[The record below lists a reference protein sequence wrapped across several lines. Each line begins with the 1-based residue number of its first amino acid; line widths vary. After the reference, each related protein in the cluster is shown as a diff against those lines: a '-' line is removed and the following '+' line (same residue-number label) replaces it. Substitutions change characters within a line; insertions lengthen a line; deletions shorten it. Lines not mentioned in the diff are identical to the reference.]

1 MTGMITTD
9 EIQHLADLS
18 RITLTE
24 QEADTLKGEVADIVD
39 YVSTVQELSVEDS
52 TPACGVVCNVFRKDE
67 ITNEPGVYTEKMLKA
82 APAVKNGYLEV
93 KQILQ
98 NDDK

>member
-1 MTGMITTD
+1 MANMITTE

-18 RITLTE
+18 RITLTDE
-24 QEADTLKGEVADIVD
+24 EVDTLKGEVADIVD
-39 YVSTVQELSVEDS
+39 YVSTVQELSINDTAPTV
-52 TPACGVVCNVFRKDE
+52 GVVHNVFRKDE
-67 ITNEPGVYTEKMLKA
+67 VTNEPGEYTEKMLKA